1 MRVGRATAWG
11 MIGLAGGLLLGV
23 ALAAGY
29 QRRHAQGLF
38 SARARRRWAALGQL
52 AVDGTVDSLP
62 LVREYVA
69 WEPHPRLR
77 RRGEALLRQ
86 LQSLEA

>member
-1 MRVGRATAWG
+1 MAVGVVGGVA
-11 MIGLAGGLLLGV
+11 LGLLL
-23 ALAAGY
+23 AAAY
-29 QRRHAQGLF
+29 QRRHAQALF

-52 AVDGTVDSLP
+52 ATEASVDSVP

-86 LQSLEA
+86 LQSLHA